1 MAEYIP
7 NFNNVNGK
15 AIFQES
21 ATRANLTSGENI
33 AVSFGKIKKWF
44 SDLQPAAFTEIDSA
58 GPTASST
65 KLITS
70 GDVYAVLTPISE
82 SAYAGLTTKDK
93 PLYFIYPDS

>member
-1 MAEYIP
+1 MAEFKP
-7 NFNNVNGK
+7 NFEHSQGK
-15 AIFQES
+15 TFFNEAPL
-21 ATRANLTSGENI
+21 RANLTSGENL
-33 AVSFGKIKKWF
+33 ATSFGKIKKWF
-44 SDLQPAAFTEIDSA
+44 SDLQPSAFTEIDSA